1 MNTAHG
7 DEQNR
12 TIRVRDFLADFR
24 AGMPDGDLMEKYH
37 LTPTGLDRFY
47 TMLVD
52 KDILDSRELIDHQS
66 RRDPQEW
73 ASTQDQSSEADSGEG
88 DLICPACYHAQATP
102 FDVCPSCGG
111 KVEDLA
117 QDGSRYETPERYQ
130 PNDPGS
136 ETDETDEVV
145 SEWSLDEDKP
155 VMDKASVKQP
165 VARPIEIPLQEKKM
179 DPLSQRAVADEGRD
193 RFRIPEFNVARPDPA
208 QFGDDVEP
216 GFPFD
221 YDEVEERPEIK
232 GPTCEECEFPVRPT
246 LRRIYDRG
254 RSFLALAFSGI
265 FLLLG
270 FAGAFGVTLFQGYS
284 LLRLAVIYLTGMSI
298 LLGCIFL
305 ALGIFM
311 LLLAREKVYCCEGCG
326 RVYPFT

>member
-24 AGMPDGDLMEKYH
+24 AGMPNSHLMKKYH

-52 KDILDSRELIDHQS
+52 KDILDSQEVIDHES
-66 RRDPQEW
+66 HRGSQEW
-73 ASTQDQSSEADSGEG
+73 ASTQEQASDGDSEEG

-111 KVEDLA
+111 KAVDFVQE
-117 QDGSRYETPERYQ
+117 GSKYEEPERYEATDEV
-130 PNDPGS
+130 P
-136 ETDETDEVV
+136 ETEETDEVV
-145 SEWSLDEDKP
+145 SGWSLDEDKP
-155 VMDKASVKQP
+155 VVDKTSVKQP
-165 VARPIEIPLQEKKM
+165 VARPVEIPLQEKKM

-193 RFRIPEFNVARPDPA
+193 RFQMAEFKVARPDTA
-208 QFGDDVEP
+208 QYRDDVEP

-221 YDEVEERPEIK
+221 YDEEGEKPEIK
-232 GPTCEECEFPVRPT
+232 GLTCEECEFPIRPI

-254 RSFLALAFSGI
+254 RSFLALAFSVF
-265 FLLLG
+265 FLLSG

-284 LLRLAVIYLTGMSI
+284 LLRLAVIYVTGMSI

-326 RVYPFT
+326 RVYPFP